1 MNLNTENNKLR
12 KNPFEIPNG
21 YFDSVEDI
29 VLAKLKAEA
38 MNKVNSSSVPDGYF
52 ETFEETVISEIKT
65 SKPKVI
71 SLKSRVVKIMA
82 PIAITASL
90 LLVFILSSDNQLYTF
105 EDLTSSDIEQWI
117 ENEDITFDEIE
128 LALVIEDS
136 DLSGFEH
143 SSKYSDEEL
152 LEYLNESDLELLN
165 FED

>member
-38 MNKVNSSSVPDGYF
+38 MNKVNCSSVPDGYF